1 MFESE
6 LIEPTPKQKST
17 PFKKLLQITP
27 DIKHML
33 FDDSEVDYTKAAA
46 TQTEKLS
53 GKIGRRD
60 SDLLWG
66 KTFKFRIT
74 SKKTGK
80 KIDLNIKYNL
90 RDS

>member
-1 MFESE
+1 MM
-6 LIEPTPKQKST
+6 I
-17 PFKKLLQITP
+17 
-27 DIKHML
+27 
-33 FDDSEVDYTKAAA
+33 DDSMVDYTQPAA
-46 TQTEKLS
+46 TQIDKLTGMI
-53 GKIGRRD
+53 GKAD
-60 SDLLWG
+60 DLLWG

>member
-1 MFESE
+1 MYESE
-6 LIEPTPKQKST
+6 LDNKEKTQNT
-17 PFKKLLQITP
+17 RTFKKLMQITP
-27 DIKHML
+27 TIEHLKINDAN
-33 FDDSEVDYTKAAA
+33 VDYSQPAA
-46 TQTEKLS
+46 TQMGHLE
-53 GKIGRRD
+53 GMIGTAQ
-60 SDLLWG
+60 DLIWG